1 MTQINRLKDYLLIH
15 GKIRP
20 LEALSQLGI
29 YRLSDTV
36 FKLRKEGWN
45 IVTELVELTN
55 QFNEVCR
62 VAEYRLIDNA

>member
-1 MTQINRLKDYLLIH
+1 MTQINRLKQYLLLNRT
-15 GKIRP
+15 IRP

-36 FKLRKEGWN
+36 FRLRKEGWN
-45 IVTELVELTN
+45 ITTELVEVKN